1 MEIALGVKEWL
12 VGYKV
17 DLYGPQNVGLGSG
30 NGLTFSR
37 ATLRLY
43 IFTTYRRVRSRR
55 VIKRGKDPKQ
65 QILKSYLL
73 KLMLKVFHK
82 KHKNL
87 SLFNLTK

>member
-43 IFTTYRRVRSRR
+43 SFTTYRRVKSRR
-55 VIKRGKDPKQ
+55 VIKRVKV
-65 QILKSYLL
+65 LKSKFLSTISL
-73 KLMLKVFHK
+73 KLML
-82 KHKNL
+82 
-87 SLFNLTK
+87 